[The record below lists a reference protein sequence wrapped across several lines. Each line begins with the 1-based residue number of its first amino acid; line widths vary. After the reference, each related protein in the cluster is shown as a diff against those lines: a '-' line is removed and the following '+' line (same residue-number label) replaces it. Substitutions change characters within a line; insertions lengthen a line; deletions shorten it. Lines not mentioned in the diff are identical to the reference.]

1 VFSHSSRIAEQ
12 VVSTRAAWLFG
23 LFALLLHPQ
32 PLLAEAPSILIGLTA
47 ELEHPTSAA
56 GQAIRAG
63 IRTAIA
69 EINAGGGALSGRPL
83 ELVERDDRGLPARGV
98 DNFRELAS
106 LPAMAGIFAGASV
119 SLGNDLAK
127 AADSLKT
134 PLMIPLMGAD
144 PDPVSESP
152 ARYVFRLAISE
163 RESLRLI
170 LNDSR
175 QRGHRRIGLLLPS
188 NAWGRRVARE
198 VVALSKPGDSLSM
211 LEPHWYESASP
222 TLMAPYKAVIDR
234 GADALILIMNES
246 NSRILLR
253 ELAAQPEIP
262 RLPFYLHWTA
272 MSGRTALTITPVEKG
287 FDLSVVNPVIPDSRQ
302 SAMVLERIARQL
314 PEHFSG
320 KVPVPSVAL
329 QAYDL
334 TRLLAAAIAR
344 SGSGDRVS
352 IRGALKNAG
361 EYRGVLKLYRN
372 PYAGGS
378 QDALGTTDIAV
389 FRLRSDGSLD
399 NTRSKPRR

>member
-1 VFSHSSRIAEQ
+1 VF
-12 VVSTRAAWLFG
+12 TRAAWLFG

-56 GQAIRAG
+56 GHAIRAG

-83 ELVERDDRGLPARGV
+83 ELVEREDRGLPARSA

-134 PLMIPLMGAD
+134 PLMIPWMGAD

-163 RESLRLI
+163 RENLKLI

-188 NAWGRRVARE
+188 NAWGRRAARE
-198 VVALSKPGDSLSM
+198 AVALSKPGDLLSVI
-211 LEPHWYESASP
+211 EPHWYESASP
-222 TLMAPYKAVIDR
+222 SLMAPYKAVIDR

-246 NSRILLR
+246 DSRMLLR
-253 ELAAQPEIP
+253 ELAANPEIP
-262 RLPFYLHWTA
+262 RLPYYLHWTA
-272 MSGRTALTITPVEKG
+272 MSGRTALTISPEVKG
-287 FDLSVVNPVIPDSRQ
+287 FDLSVVHPVMPDSRQ
-302 SAMVLERIARQL
+302 SAVVLERIATQL
-314 PEHFSG
+314 PERYSG
-320 KVPVPSVAL
+320 KVPVPAAAL

-344 SGSGDRVS
+344 SGSGDRVA
-352 IRGALKNAG
+352 IRGALQNAG
-361 EYRGVLKLYRN
+361 EYRGMLKLYRN

-378 QDALGTTDIAV
+378 QDALGATDIAV

>member
-1 VFSHSSRIAEQ
+1 MAC
-12 VVSTRAAWLFG
+12 ALALFLQPHL
-23 LFALLLHPQ
+23 LF
-32 PLLAEAPSILIGLTA
+32 AEAPALLVGLTA
-47 ELEHPTSAA
+47 ELQHPTSAA
-56 GQAIRAG
+56 GQSIRAG

-83 ELVERDDRGLPARGV
+83 ELVERDDRGLPARGL

-119 SLGNDLAK
+119 SLGNELVK

-134 PLMIPLMGAD
+134 PILIPWVGAD

-163 RESLRLI
+163 RENLRLI
-170 LNDSR
+170 LNESR
-175 QRGHRRIGLLLPS
+175 QRGYRRIGLLLPS

-198 VVALSKPGDSLSM
+198 ALSLSKPGDLLSVI
-211 LEPHWYESASP
+211 EPHWYESASP
-222 TLMAPYKAVIDR
+222 SLMASYKAVIDR
-234 GADALILIMNES
+234 GADALILITNES
-246 NSRILLR
+246 DSRILLR
-253 ELAAQPEIP
+253 DLAANPEIP

-272 MSGRTALTITPVEKG
+272 MSGRTALTISPEGKG
-287 FDLSVVNPVIPDSRQ
+287 FDLSVVHPVMPDSRQ
-302 SAMVLERIARQL
+302 SSLVLERIATQL
-314 PEHFSG
+314 PERYSG
-320 KVPVPSVAL
+320 KVPVPAAAL

-344 SGSGDRVS
+344 SGSVERTA
-352 IRGALKNAG
+352 IRGALLNAG
-361 EYRGVLKLYRN
+361 EYRGMLRLYRN

-378 QDALGTTDIAV
+378 QDALGATDIAV

>member
-12 VVSTRAAWLFG
+12 VVFTRAAWLFG

-47 ELEHPTSAA
+47 ELEHPTNAA
-56 GQAIRAG
+56 GQSIRAG

-83 ELVERDDRGLPARGV
+83 ELVERDDRGLPARGI
-98 DNFRELAS
+98 DNFRELSS

-119 SLGNDLAK
+119 SLGNELVK
-127 AADSLKT
+127 ASDSLKT
-134 PLMIPLMGAD
+134 PLMIPWVGAD

-188 NAWGRRVARE
+188 NAWGRRAARE
-198 VVALSKPGDSLSM
+198 AVALSKPGDLLSVI
-211 LEPHWYESASP
+211 EPHWYESASP
-222 TLMAPYKAVIDR
+222 SLMAPYKAVIDR

-246 NSRILLR
+246 DSRMLLR
-253 ELAAQPEIP
+253 ELATNPEIP

-272 MSGRTALTITPVEKG
+272 MSGRTALTISPEVKG
-287 FDLSVVNPVIPDSRQ
+287 FDLSVVHPVMPDSRQ
-302 SAMVLERIARQL
+302 SAVVLERIAAQL
-314 PEHFSG
+314 PERYSG
-320 KVPVPSVAL
+320 KVPVPAAAL

-344 SGSGDRVS
+344 SGSGDRVA